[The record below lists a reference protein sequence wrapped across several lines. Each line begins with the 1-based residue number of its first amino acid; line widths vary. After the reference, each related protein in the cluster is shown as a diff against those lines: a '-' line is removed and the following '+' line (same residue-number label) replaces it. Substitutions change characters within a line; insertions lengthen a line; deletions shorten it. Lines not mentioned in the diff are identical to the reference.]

1 MGRRSGPPKKPT
13 ADWERQGR
21 PDHRPRSAAEP
32 KPAAAASIAAP
43 GWLDPPA
50 REAWN
55 SLAPELHRLGL
66 LTVVDV
72 QVLAGACRWW
82 AVYRAADGVLKRRAR
97 SRKLGLTDETKA
109 NGRQAIPE
117 VEIARKA
124 FKEATDVFSRFGIT
138 PSDRTRV
145 QAPQPKGVPDGAGS
159 GAPEPPKDPHDELAE
174 RRHRR
179 ELEQGGAAG

>member
-1 MGRRSGPPKKPT
+1 MARRPGPSRKP
-13 ADWERQGR
+13 AALEKLQGG
-21 PDHRPRSAAEP
+21 PSHRPLNAEEP
-32 KPAAAASIAAP
+32 KPAVATSIAAP
-43 GWLDPPA
+43 GWLDRPA
-50 REAWN
+50 RDVWN

-72 QVLAGACRWW
+72 QMLAGGCRWW
-82 AVYRAADGVLKRRAR
+82 AVYRAADAVLKRRAR

-138 PSDRTRV
+138 PSERTRV
-145 QAPQPKGVPDGAGS
+145 HAPQPKGVPDGSGS
-159 GAPEPPKDPHDELAE
+159 GEAHKPKDPHDELAA
-174 RRHRR
+174 RRARR
-179 ELEQGGAAG
+179 QHTAGGA